1 MKNSTIILFCM
12 LLFSCS
18 EENRPLPADPTEN
31 QELSEQTGYHTTG
44 QVLTKPK
51 VEIMEISQYAIT
63 LNWFE
68 PSNWQSD
75 PDFPG
80 QLEFRVESSTNP
92 KFDNLVTTRTIRD
105 SYQTTFSNLQPDTP
119 HHFRI
124 TPLHAAGDSR

>member
-31 QELSEQTGYHTTG
+31 QEITEQTGYHTTG

-124 TPLHAAGDSR
+124 TPLPGFPAV